1 VLLLLIFGLA
11 SVACPHGARPVGA
24 GALAVRAEPF
34 SCFEEGDPSRSRF
47 GALSFIGGLELSSDD
62 GAFGG
67 LSALRL
73 EQGGE
78 RFVALSDRAYWL
90 RGRIVARDGVP
101 LGIAGAEMGP
111 VLGPDGRPAERWDTE
126 SLALDGGDA
135 WVGIERLDAV
145 ARFAFG
151 RSGLLAPARLI
162 DLPPGAAALPPN
174 RGLEAL
180 VFVPRELPLGGS
192 LIAISERAL
201 DGEGNIAAFIIGG
214 PRPGMFHVRRSDGFD
229 VSDAALLPGGDL
241 LLLERRFTLTGGF
254 AARIRR
260 LPEPMLRPGSLADGP
275 VLFAA
280 DGRHRI
286 DNLEALD
293 VHRSAHGLVLTMM
306 SDDNYLPLQKTLLLQ
321 FELGGNPEAAG
332 PRAAVTSF

>member
-1 VLLLLIFGLA
+1 
-11 SVACPHGARPVGA
+11 
-24 GALAVRAEPF
+24 
-34 SCFEEGDPSRSRF
+34 
-47 GALSFIGGLELSSDD
+47 
-62 GAFGG
+62 
-67 LSALRL
+67 
-73 EQGGE
+73 
-78 RFVALSDRAYWL
+78 
-90 RGRIVARDGVP
+90 
-101 LGIAGAEMGP
+101 MGP
-111 VLGPDGRPAERWDTE
+111 VLAPDGRPAERWDTE

-174 RGLEAL
+174 QGLEAL

-192 LIAISERAL
+192 LIGISERAL

-241 LLLERRFTLTGGF
+241 HLLERRFTLTGGF

-260 LPEPMLRPGSLADGP
+260 LPEALLRPGPPADGP
-275 VLFAA
+275 VLFLA
-280 DGRHRI
+280 DRRHRI

-293 VHRSAHGLVLTMM
+293 VHRCASGRLLLTLL
-306 SDDNYLPLQKTLLLQ
+306 SDDNYAPIQKTLLLR
-321 FELGGNPEAAG
+321 FELAETP
-332 PRAAVTSF
+332 